1 MGKLREA
8 RLGPGEA
15 CLAAPNVSTCLLT
28 GDKQR
33 CVDFSLYDVNS
44 SDWTVKNPKV
54 LNGQIVVSGVKISAW
69 LSCDWL
75 RQSTVASPT
84 FFKSRLVEPRR
95 IELLTS

>member
-54 LNGQIVVSGVKISAW
+54 LNGQIELGLKTY
-69 LSCDWL
+69 
-75 RQSTVASPT
+75 STFWES
-84 FFKSRLVEPRR
+84 
-95 IELLTS
+95 

>member
-54 LNGQIVVSGVKISAW
+54 LNGQIVVSGFKISRGSRAIGGANP
-69 LSCDWL
+69 LSL
-75 RQSTVASPT
+75 PY
-84 FFKSRLVEPRR
+84 FFQK
-95 IELLTS
+95 